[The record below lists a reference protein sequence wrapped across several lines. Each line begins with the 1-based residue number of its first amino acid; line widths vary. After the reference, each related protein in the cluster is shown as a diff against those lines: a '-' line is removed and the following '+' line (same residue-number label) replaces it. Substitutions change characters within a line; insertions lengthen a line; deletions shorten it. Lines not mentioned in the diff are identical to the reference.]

1 MKYPCIVLNKKL
13 QYYNLVNNYQI
24 IKMVLI
30 SLSSNNPD
38 FSRVIEKNPSN
49 PIVIKKLRAGN
60 SFGYYTKNNYCPI
73 NDDTRLTNYFEEQSI
88 SKDTLQTY
96 LSVFK
101 DGCGETSYKHDK
113 EDNYDY
119 MNALKYSSVNCI
131 LNMMGEY
138 YKSLFKYNVN
148 DGDNYIYSFYFNLL
162 FFKKYDLNIVDQFK
176 KYFDCIKFDCLKY
189 DNESSSKEGNY
200 CLIISSSNPQEL
212 VKICYLLFVI
222 LSTEDDNFMIDD
234 AMTDKLVNILAS
246 TNSPY
251 YIRNITLPKIIN
263 SESKYSKLIDT
274 INSSNRN
281 KLSLVFG
288 NNQQNRINFAKT
300 NICNN
305 SNIIDFGCG
314 EGAYAIALVK
324 KADNYLCFDTDTNE
338 LNKAR
343 RKVYNRSIDKKT
355 SKEISEKYKNICY
368 FSEQDKL
375 FEKIHSDIIT
385 LPNTFVVFSEVIEHI
400 ELIDAKRILGDI
412 LSLLL
417 TNPSI
422 KIILTTPNRDFNHN
436 YLIDGFRHDDH
447 KFEFTKNEF
456 IDFMNE
462 SVQSFNDSQEN
473 VKIKYDYH
481 GIGDSV
487 DDVFTVQGAIIYN

>member
-1 MKYPCIVLNKKL
+1 
-13 QYYNLVNNYQI
+13 
-24 IKMVLI
+24 MVLI

-38 FSRVIEKNPSN
+38 LSRVIEKNPSN
-49 PIVIKKLRAGN
+49 PIVIKKIRVGN

-73 NDDTRLTNYFEEQSI
+73 NDKTVLGNNYFEGQVPSI
-88 SKDTLQTY
+88 PKDTVQTY
-96 LSVFK
+96 LVVFK
-101 DGCGETSYKHDK
+101 EGSGETSYKHSK

-119 MNALKYSSVNCI
+119 MNSLKYSSANCI
-131 LNMMGEY
+131 LNMIGDY
-138 YKSLFKYNVN
+138 YKSLFKYEKNEE
-148 DGDNYIYSFYFNLL
+148 DNYIYSFYFNLL
-162 FFKKYDLNIVDQFK
+162 FFKKYDLNIINHFK
-176 KYFDCIKFDCLKY
+176 KYFDYIKFDCLKY
-189 DNESSSKEGNY
+189 NNDGSDSKKGNY
-200 CLIISSSNPQEL
+200 CLIISSNNPQEL

-222 LSTEDDNFMIDD
+222 LSTEDDDFMIDD
-234 AMTDKLVNILAS
+234 AMTGKLVNILAS
-246 TNSPY
+246 TDSPY
-251 YIRNITLPKIIN
+251 YIRNITLSKIIN
-263 SESKYSKLIDT
+263 SESKYNKLIDI
-274 INSSNRN
+274 INNSNKN

-288 NNQQNRINFAKT
+288 NNQQNRISFAKT

-324 KADNYLCFDTDTNE
+324 KADNYLCFDTDPCE

-375 FEKIHSDIIT
+375 FEKIHSDIIM
-385 LPNTFVVFSEVIEHI
+385 LPDTFVVFSEVIEHI
-400 ELIDAKRILGDI
+400 ELIDAKRILDDI

-462 SVQSFNDSQEN
+462 SIQSFNDSQEN

-487 DDVFTVQGAIIYN
+487 DDVFTVQGAIIHN